1 MPSSVDLG
9 KHLEKVVDDLVTKG
23 RYGSRSEV
31 LRAGV
36 RLLDEHEKRLADLD
50 ARIAEASADIEAGRT
65 YSSEEVYAAL
75 DREFGAA
82 VE

>member
-9 KHLEKVVDDLVTKG
+9 KHLEKVVSDLVTKG

-36 RLLDEHEKRLADLD
+36 RLLDEREKRLAELD
-50 ARIAEASADIEAGRT
+50 ARIAEAAADVEAGRT
-65 YSSEEVYAAL
+65 YSSGEVSAAL
-75 DREFGAA
+75 DREFGTAA
-82 VE
+82 E